1 MGGLRLG
8 GMEKAADLEAFVV
21 HGGDEPV
28 DAIGA
33 AVGDRSVEEALV
45 DEAHVDL
52 IVAGECMLPLEPSYA
67 SEAVLSSC
75 GNCLERVKRGVEQ
88 QLALDSGSKVS
99 SVSAAELTGWWR
111 GVYQTGDGECGS
123 GCEQEKLRLCA
134 LQPAACILMRC
145 WDLAQGHGQQEF
157 TAMCNALE
165 NMDEPVQLGIE
176 LEEMLYRWRL
186 YHSLPPRTCDEA
198 YTAAELQRT
207 KEIWRLHSTLGD
219 RQCSD
224 RCQEF
229 KKKTC
234 TSNSMLCME
243 MSCENAWSL
252 LGDASILDLCDAFY
266 PIPGPRVPAGAQR
279 ISSSL
284 FRQEWVWLA
293 FLNPGCDQACASS
306 RMDMCPQHPAICLKL
321 ACLDVQGG
329 GIHAIPAMAPICD
342 LMGLP

>member
-1 MGGLRLG
+1 
-8 GMEKAADLEAFVV
+8 
-21 HGGDEPV
+21 
-28 DAIGA
+28 
-33 AVGDRSVEEALV
+33 
-45 DEAHVDL
+45 
-52 IVAGECMLPLEPSYA
+52 
-67 SEAVLSSC
+67 
-75 GNCLERVKRGVEQ
+75 
-88 QLALDSGSKVS
+88 
-99 SVSAAELTGWWR
+99 
-111 GVYQTGDGECGS
+111 
-123 GCEQEKLRLCA
+123 
-134 LQPAACILMRC
+134 
-145 WDLAQGHGQQEF
+145 
-157 TAMCNALE
+157 MCNALE

-198 YTAAELQRT
+198 CELHKTHMCHLHPHLCQAMRCEDAALGHISSDTAIRFTRVCGNKNIDAALREDAAMGDTAAELQRT